1 MANPVGAV
9 LSASLMMEALGHEG
23 AAADIERAV
32 KDTLKSGRF
41 RTPDM
46 GGKTS
51 THAMGDAIVEKL
63 KRK

>member
-1 MANPVGAV
+1 
-9 LSASLMMEALGHEG
+9 MMETLGHEE

-32 KDTLKSGRF
+32 KDTLISGRF

>member
-1 MANPVGAV
+1 M
-9 LSASLMMEALGHEG
+9 LETLGHAE
-23 AAADIERAV
+23 AAADIESAV
-32 KDTLKSGRF
+32 KDTLRSGKYK
-41 RTPDM
+41 TPDI